1 MNFQKMTNLVI
12 SPGNSKK
19 VVLFVAC
26 FLVGS
31 VVIAGLIY
39 EGTKKTVVVY
49 ADGEKQET
57 RTHAD
62 TVEEVLE
69 ELEIP
74 YKPKDQLSPAFHA
87 EVKDRMEIVWVPAQ
101 LIVLKIDGKEQE
113 VWTTAKTVSELLM
126 DMDISLSDRDS
137 INVDLDEKLQEGL
150 EIVIDFAFPVIV
162 NDGGEEKEVW
172 TTKISVREFLKKQNI
187 ELGDMDRVEP
197 GLDQIVEKDTKIHI
211 VRVDKVVDVVEET
224 IDFAVVSK
232 KDHTLTEGAKKIV
245 QEGKKGRLQKKYEVI
260 LENGKEV
267 SRTLIS
273 EEVLEEPTDQIVA
286 LGTKPKQT
294 VSRGE
299 ANSGKEFYV
308 TATAYTASC
317 NGCSGVTA
325 TGFNLRA
332 NPDAKVIAVDPSVI
346 PLGSKVYVEGY
357 GYAIAAD
364 TGGSVKGKRI
374 DVFFASKA
382 DAYRW
387 GKRTVKIK
395 ILD

>member
-1 MNFQKMTNLVI
+1 MNFQKMKNLVT

-26 FLVGS
+26 FLVGA
-31 VVIAGLIY
+31 VVVAGLIY

-49 ADGEKQET
+49 ADGEKQEV

-62 TVEEVLE
+62 TVEEVLK

-74 YKPKDQLSPAFHA
+74 YKEKDQLSPALHA

-101 LIVLKIDGKEQE
+101 LIILKIDGKEQE
-113 VWTTAKTVSELLM
+113 VWTTAKTVSELLA
-126 DMDISLSDRDS
+126 DMDISVSDRDS
-137 INVDLDEKLQEGL
+137 ISVALDEKLQEGL

-172 TTKISVREFLKKQNI
+172 TTTISVRNLLKKQNI
-187 ELGDMDRVEP
+187 ELGDLDRVEP

-211 VRVDKVVDVVEET
+211 VRVEKVTDVVEET

-232 KDHTLTEGAKKIV
+232 KDNTLTEGSKKIV

-387 GKRTVKIK
+387 GKRKVKIK